1 MPVPDAISVG
11 LAMLTHGG
19 SNTSPLHIVNTQ
31 FALSQVR
38 RCLKPVSELLRLHS
52 KYMAT
57 CSSTHDQESV
67 LQEVI
72 DSAPQFLS
80 TLTLPVWMISKAMLE
95 HLDSEEWVDGF
106 GDPNNSDSDV
116 DRLSNCEEDGD
127 ATLLVIS
134 EQDIIFDMDAFENK
148 HDKGQPLKGSSWD
161 KEVDGFIACNA
172 ESDEEGWCTE

>member
-1 MPVPDAISVG
+1 
-11 LAMLTHGG
+11 
-19 SNTSPLHIVNTQ
+19 
-31 FALSQVR
+31 
-38 RCLKPVSELLRLHS
+38 
-52 KYMAT
+52 MAT

-95 HLDSEEWVDGF
+95 HLDSEEWVDDF
-106 GDPNNSDSDV
+106 RDPNNSDSDV

-134 EQDIIFDMDAFENK
+134 EQDIMFDMDAFENK

-161 KEVDGFIACNA
+161 KEVDDFIACNA